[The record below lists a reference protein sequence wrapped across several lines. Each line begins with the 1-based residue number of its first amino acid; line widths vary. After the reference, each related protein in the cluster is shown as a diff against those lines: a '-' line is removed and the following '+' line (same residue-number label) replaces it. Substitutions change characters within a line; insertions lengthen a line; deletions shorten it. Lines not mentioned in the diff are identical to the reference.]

1 MEKLNVLFAAGV
13 VALTVWLAVIVGK
26 KVRQQTLKA
35 LAGRADGR
43 NAPQHADTQ
52 KAITPQSFLNRR
64 DVHSGWLQDM
74 WPLQQ
79 VSIMCWGS
87 PGTLQRDIPDGLRQL
102 ARFLRKEKGTT
113 TGGKLGGD
121 GVLRWHMES
130 DITTDSPSFFGTD
143 SFGGTAQ
150 PGAYTQVFGPHM
162 PMPDRELV
170 VVLLQGTHQ
179 TAPETLPHF
188 LRSVAEQIE
197 KGIVQYGVNDGYT
210 GWAFITCPSRH
221 ARPLQSASVKDDWTV
236 GAMSQQRE

>member
-1 MEKLNVLFAAGV
+1 MDKLNALYAAGAL
-13 VALTVWLAVIVGK
+13 ALTVWLAVIVGK

-43 NAPQHADTQ
+43 NAARDDDTP
-52 KAITPQSFLNRR
+52 KAITPSSFLNRR

-130 DITTDSPSFFGTD
+130 DITADSPSFFGPD
-143 SFGGTAQ
+143 SFGGAAQ

-170 VVLLQGTHQ
+170 VVLLQWTHQ

-188 LRSVAEQIE
+188 LRSVAEHIE

-210 GWAFITCPSRH
+210 GWAFITYPSRH

-236 GAMSQQRE
+236 GAMSQQGG

>member
-1 MEKLNVLFAAGV
+1 MDKLNALFAAGAL
-13 VALTVWLAVIVGK
+13 ALTVWLAVIVGK
-26 KVRQQTLKA
+26 KMRLQTLKA
-35 LAGRADGR
+35 LTGRADGR
-43 NAPQHADTQ
+43 NAARDADTP
-52 KAITPQSFLNRR
+52 KAITPQSFMNRR

-130 DITTDSPSFFGTD
+130 DITADSPSFFGPD
-143 SFGGTAQ
+143 SFGGAAQ

-170 VVLLQGTHQ
+170 VVLLQGTYQ

-210 GWAFITCPSRH
+210 GWAFITYPSRH
-221 ARPLQSASVKDDWTV
+221 ARPLQSASVKDDWAV
-236 GAMSQQRE
+236 GAMSQQGG